1 MKYADT
7 NISDFRYERKYLIK
21 QLSKYDVENI
31 IKFHPA
37 MFSEIFHQRFVNNL
51 YFDSYQLNN
60 YYENIEGVKNR
71 IKVRIRWYGKL
82 FGYIEKPYLEVK
94 IKKGELG
101 QKLSYSLTPFTLSKN
116 IKIVEILESFV
127 KVNDFY
133 LIEFNSLIPTLLN
146 RYSRKYFQ
154 SCSNN
159 YRITVYNDLSY
170 YHINNENNNFLNH
183 YYDSNSVILELKYGQ
198 DFDRDASYISSIFPF
213 RISKNSKYVNGVQNI
228 LQSII

>member
-7 NISDFRYERKYLIK
+7 NISEFRYERKYLIK

-116 IKIVEILESFV
+116 TKIVEILESFV
-127 KVNDFY
+127 KFNDFY

-159 YRITVYNDLSY
+159 YRITVDNDLSY

-198 DFDRDASYISSIFPF
+198 DFDREASYISSIFPF

-228 LQSII
+228 FQSII

>member
-7 NISDFRYERKYLIK
+7 NISEFRYERKYLIK

-116 IKIVEILESFV
+116 TKIVEILESFV
-127 KVNDFY
+127 KFNDFY

-159 YRITVYNDLSY
+159 YRITVDNDLSY

-198 DFDRDASYISSIFPF
+198 DFDREASYISSIFPF
-213 RISKNSKYVNGVQNI
+213 RISKISKYVNGVQNI
-228 LQSII
+228 FQSII